1 MGEKIMDKIRA
12 AIESTIIE
20 AVQKSPFG
28 FKEPLI
34 GYASPNDP
42 LFLELK
48 KLHPHHLMP
57 EDLLKN
63 VKTIVTFYV
72 PFDLEIARSNRA
84 GTRVSEKWASAY
96 INANS
101 LINEICI
108 LLSEKLNALGV
119 ETAYQKATHNFDEKT
134 LTAAWSHR
142 SVAYIAGLGT
152 FGVNRMLITPVGCAG
167 RFGSIAISHF
177 IESTVKFDKEYCL
190 FYEGKGCLKC
200 VKNCPVGALTE
211 NSINKPLCYERLL
224 KVADE
229 HSAIGFADVCG
240 KCIGPCANYK

>member
-1 MGEKIMDKIRA
+1 MDKIKEV
-12 AIESTIIE
+12 IENTINE
-20 AVQKSPFG
+20 AVVKSTFE

-57 EDLLKN
+57 QDLLRN
-63 VKTIVTFYV
+63 VKTIVAFYI
-72 PFDLEIARSNRA
+72 PFDLDIARSNRV
-84 GTRVSEKWASAY
+84 GTKVSEKWASAY
-96 INANS
+96 INANA
-101 LINEICI
+101 LINEICV

-134 LTAAWSHR
+134 LTASWSHR
-142 SVAYIAGLGT
+142 SVAYIAGMGT

-167 RFGSIAISHF
+167 RFGSMAISHF
-177 IESTVKFDKEYCL
+177 IKPTAKPDKEYCL

-200 VKNCPVGALTE
+200 VKSCPIGALTE

-229 HSAIGFADVCG
+229 HIAIGFADVCG
-240 KCIGPCANYK
+240 KCIGPCANYRQS